1 VGEVVHLGNGEFA
14 VRGTHAYAR
23 RRTGS
28 YVERV
33 TVTPVGRPQDAI
45 STTVPITVTQ
55 APLTAMPHDFNA
67 TLWTPYRGAV
77 ALFQDDNALSPTENF
92 RARIEGGDGTVTD
105 ENDTNNYSIWS
116 LGKGLF
122 AVKGGYAYTQM
133 PSVGTT
139 YTVSVTVHD
148 LDSNVTRSAQSAA
161 TIRSPA
167 ALTGYGVNISPA
179 KG

>member
-1 VGEVVHLGNGEFA
+1 
-14 VRGTHAYAR
+14 
-23 RRTGS
+23 
-28 YVERV
+28 
-33 TVTPVGRPQDAI
+33 
-45 STTVPITVTQ
+45 
-55 APLTAMPHDFNA
+55 
-67 TLWTPYRGAV
+67 W
-77 ALFQDDNALSPTENF
+77 
-92 RARIEGGDGTVTD
+92 GDGTVTD

-179 KG
+179 KGSEFNGEVASFIPSDPIATAGQFTATVNWGGDGTQSGPITIVPPTTGNRFSVQGRFTYDRAGAYNIRVTVTHTPSPP